1 MRVDTTNKPEII
13 PTLYFS
19 LFPDAEDFTSVE
31 GRLSTFDKMLRQA
44 VQRLLPAG
52 QCLVQQAQRNFGV
65 SAAVAQKGNLDPIQQ
80 LFVDKIRE
88 YRTKSVGG
96 KLVDAT
102 AETETALKD
111 SLANLERAYGA
122 KGVDMTQFP
131 TLNFTDPELVWP
143 GLTPEQVVK
152 MNEAVDAAE
161 EAEAAQ
167 QAAAQE
173 PPKYDPWEGL

>member
-1 MRVDTTNKPEII
+1 MPHTRFSKNALIALRGTF
-13 PTLYFS
+13 YFS
-19 LFPDAEDFTSVE
+19 SKRVAYQN
-31 GRLSTFDKMLRQA
+31 RNMLRQA

-52 QCLVQQAQRNFGV
+52 QCLAQQAQRNFGV
-65 SAAVAQKGNLDPIQQ
+65 SAAAAQKGNLDPIQQ

-88 YRTKSVGG
+88 YRTKSTGG

-102 AETETALKD
+102 PETETALRD

-131 TLNFTDPELVWP
+131 TLNFTDPDLMWP
-143 GLTPEQVVK
+143 GLTLEQKIK
-152 MNEAVDAAE
+152 MYEAVDAAE
-161 EAEAAQ
+161 EADAAQ
-167 QAAAQE
+167 QAAAEE